1 MAIKIGHASIDE
13 RGKPSGG
20 SAGDQTGR
28 EVCVRTWYSKP
39 WGLVLRPKSAAV
51 AERMARACEAACANA
66 NIGYDQGQRNTLN
79 AQAKAVGY
87 DLSKV
92 GKCECDCSSLMA
104 VCAQAAGV
112 NIPYNGGNAPTTRTM
127 RTAFSGTGAF
137 EVLTE
142 SKYLTTN
149 AWLKRGDILVAPGA
163 HTVMALENGYAIA
176 TNTTTTGGTCT
187 VKLNTLKYGSKGDN
201 VKALQLLLIG
211 NEYSCGSCG
220 ADGDFGSATG
230 VAVRNY
236 QKSKGLTV
244 DGIVGTKT
252 WSCLLGID

>member
-13 RGKPSGG
+13 RGKASGG

-39 WGLVLRPKSAAV
+39 WSLVLRPKSATV
-51 AERMARACEAACANA
+51 AERMARACEAACANS
-66 NIGYDQGQRNTLN
+66 NIGYDQGQRNSLN

-112 NIPYNGGNAPTTRTM
+112 AIPYTSGNAPTTRTM
-127 RTAFSGTGAF
+127 RTAFAGTGAF

-142 SKYLTTN
+142 SKYLTTD

-163 HTVMALENGYAIA
+163 HTVMALESGGSVAA
-176 TNTTTTGGTCT
+176 TTSKEVCNVTLRVLRKGSTGKD
-187 VKLNTLKYGSKGDN
+187 VR
-201 VKALQLLLIG
+201 ALQRLLIAAG
-211 NEYSCGSCG
+211 YSCGKY
-220 ADGDFGSATG
+220 ADDGDFGSGTES
-230 VAVRNY
+230 AVRAY
-236 QKSKGLTV
+236 QKARGLTA
-244 DGIVGTKT
+244 DGIVGANT
-252 WSCLLGID
+252 WGKLLGVK